1 MKHITL
7 FTLSIVAA
15 VSLHGQVV
23 FTSGLED
30 WTGSVPD
37 DWVGS
42 KTNIA
47 ASAVTQVSTDP
58 HSGMYAVRLENA
70 TTSHKRFT
78 TQPVS
83 VTNGTSYE
91 ISFWVRGEGEIRVGL
106 FDGRP
111 GGTSGYAPYN
121 PSNYVSISGNTWQEV
136 SLTMTAAYDT
146 TGGEFILSLRNT
158 VAPEHLVID
167 DVNIEIAIIEPPAE
181 ASIHDIQ
188 DTTLPN
194 GDSPLLGET
203 VLTGGVVT
211 AVASNGFFLQ
221 NGGGPWSGIFVFSTL
236 NVPARGDSVTFSGT
250 VTEFFGMTQLESVND
265 FSIVSSGNPLVVTTI
280 TALMA
285 NSEMYEAVLSEVMAA
300 TCTNVDIGNNQWLV
314 NDGTADLSVDELLHT
329 YDPTLSA
336 VYNITGPIRY
346 SFNTYRIVPRD
357 GDDISLVTGI
367 QDVAQ
372 FGNVRVAPNPA
383 SDLVNLELGSINGRT
398 ELIVS
403 DITGRTV
410 ITDVL
415 SATRSAVDL
424 SGLSNGTYV
433 FTLRSGSASW
443 SSRVVV
449 QH

>member
-7 FTLSIVAA
+7 FAFTVLAVATM
-15 VSLHGQVV
+15 HGQVV

-47 ASAVTQVSTDP
+47 ASAVTQDAANP

-78 TQPVS
+78 TQPVA
-83 VTNGTSYE
+83 VTNGTAYE

-121 PSNYVSISGNTWQEV
+121 PSNYVSITGNTWQQV
-136 SLTMTAAYDT
+136 DLTITAAYDT
-146 TGGEFILSLRNT
+146 TGAEFILSMRNT
-158 VAPEHLVID
+158 LAPEHLVID
-167 DVNIEIAIIEPPAE
+167 DVNIEVVVVEPPTAV
-181 ASIHDIQ
+181 SIPEIQ
-188 DTTLPN
+188 NTALPN

-203 VLTGGVVT
+203 VLTGGIVT
-211 AVASNGFFLQ
+211 AVASNGFYLQ
-221 NGGGPWSGIFVFSTL
+221 NGGGPWSGIFVFSTI
-236 NVPARGDSVTFSGT
+236 NVPARGDSVTFTGT
-250 VTEFFGMTQLESVND
+250 VTEFFGMTQLENVLD
-265 FSIVSSGNPLVVTTI
+265 FNIESNGNPLVVSPI

-285 NSEMYEAVLSEVMAA
+285 NSEMYEAVLAEVMAA

-314 NDGTADLSVDELLHT
+314 NDGTADLSVDEVLYT

-346 SFNTYRIVPRD
+346 SFNVYRIVPRD
-357 GDDISLVTGI
+357 ADDISLVTGI
-367 QDVAQ
+367 ADRAQ
-372 FGNVRVAPNPA
+372 LEQIRISPNPA
-383 SDLVNLELGSINGRT
+383 VDFVNVEVGALDERT
-398 ELIVS
+398 ELVVTDLS
-403 DITGRTV
+403 GRTV
-410 ITDVL
+410 ITEVL
-415 SATRSAVDL
+415 SSTRTVIDL
-424 SGLSNGTYV
+424 NGLSNGTYLI
-433 FTLRSGSASW
+433 TLRSGTSARSN
-443 SSRVVV
+443 RIVV
-449 QH
+449 QR

>member
-7 FTLSIVAA
+7 VLISILAT
-15 VSLHGQVV
+15 VSMHGQVV

-37 DWVGS
+37 GWVGS

-47 ASAVTQVSTDP
+47 ASAVSQVATDP
-58 HSGMYAVRLENA
+58 HSGMYAVRLEN
-70 TTSHKRFT
+70 TTSSHKRFT

-158 VAPEHLVID
+158 IAPENLVID
-167 DVNIEIAIIEPPAE
+167 DVNIEVAIVEPPAE
-181 ASIHDIQ
+181 ASIHEIQ
-188 DTTLPN
+188 NTTLPN

-221 NGGGPWSGIFVFSTL
+221 NGGGPWSGIFVFSTQ

-250 VTEFFGMTQLESVND
+250 ITEFFNMTQLEFISD
-265 FSIVSSGNPLVVTTI
+265 FTIVSSGNPLVVTPI
-280 TALMA
+280 SALLA

-300 TCTNVDIGNNQWLV
+300 TCTNVDSGIDQWLV
-314 NDGTADLSVDELLHT
+314 NDGTADLSVDEVI
-329 YDPTLSA
+329 YVYSPVLSA

-357 GDDISLVTGI
+357 ADDISVVTGI
-367 QDVAQ
+367 KDVAQ
-372 FGNVRVAPNPA
+372 FGDVRIAPNPA
-383 SDLVNLELGSINGRT
+383 SDLVNLEIGPIAKRT

-403 DITGRTV
+403 DVTGRAV
-410 ITDVL
+410 IVQVV
-415 SATRSAVDL
+415 SATRSTIDL
-424 SGLSNGTYV
+424 SGLANGTYI
-433 FTLRSGSASW
+433 FTLRSGSTSW
-443 SSRVVV
+443 SSRVLV